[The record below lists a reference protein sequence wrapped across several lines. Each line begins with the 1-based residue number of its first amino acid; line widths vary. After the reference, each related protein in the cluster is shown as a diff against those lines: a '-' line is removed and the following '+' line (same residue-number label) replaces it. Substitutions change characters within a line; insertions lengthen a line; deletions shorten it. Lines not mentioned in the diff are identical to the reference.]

1 MTWVLVGLGAGAGAL
16 ARWELGGWVQARNSP
31 AWPWG
36 TLVVNLVGSFAT
48 GALAE
53 AGVSGRWATLAGA
66 GFLGGFTTFS
76 TWMVETVR
84 LAQEPG
90 PFARRAVVNLLG
102 MLGLGLVMVA
112 LGHAVVA

>member
-16 ARWELGGWVQARNSP
+16 ARWELGGWLLQRTSP
-31 AWPWG
+31 TWPWG
-36 TLVVNLVGSFAT
+36 TLAVNLVGSFAT

-53 AGVSGRWATLAGA
+53 TAVSGRWSTLAGA

-76 TWMVETVR
+76 TWMVETIR
-84 LAQEPG
+84 LAQEPD
-90 PFARRAVVNLLG
+90 PLARRAVVNLLG